1 MDMRTPLGKV
11 RGLGSAR
18 SGTEHFWRVRT
29 TAVALVPLLLFY
41 VVFLIMYAGRPY
53 EEVLAALAN
62 PFVSVITALTIVA
75 SVIHMKLGME
85 EIIQDYIHSEGLKLS
100 LLVLNAFFS
109 LFVGGLCL
117 FAGLKIAFAG

>member
-75 SVIHMKLGME
+75 GIIHMKLGME